1 MIIRLLNRIYGF
13 FTEIRCRKWLICFI
27 FWVFLGLNCSAQTKK
42 TRTTFDIKYA
52 LKSLYPD
59 GFYVGIYR
67 HEVYFVFNG
76 NHVFVG
82 SAIKSS
88 AIENHKKGYAG
99 SVPLLIG
106 IDSAN
111 IISGIRLLPNLETEK
126 YIDLLDSRDYLNRWT
141 GMKVYPASFQMVN
154 AVSGATETCHA
165 IYFEVQK
172 VLKAFVE
179 GNIEQYPTDK
189 KLKKIML

>member
-1 MIIRLLNRIYGF
+1 MFYCQFTAIRW
-13 FTEIRCRKWLICFI
+13 RKWLICFI
-27 FWVFLGLNCSAQTKK
+27 FWVFFGLICSAQIKK
-42 TRTTFDIKYA
+42 IPKTFDIKYA
-52 LKSLYPD
+52 LKSLYTD
-59 GFYVGIYR
+59 GIYVGIYR

-82 SAIKSS
+82 CAIKSS
-88 AIENHKKGYAG
+88 AIEKYKKGYAG

-106 IDSAN
+106 IDSAH

-126 YIDLLDSRDYLNRWT
+126 YMDLLDRQDYLNSWT
-141 GMKVYPASFQMVN
+141 GMKVYPASFHMVN

-165 IYFEVQK
+165 IYFEAQK

-179 GNIEQYPTDK
+179 GKIEQYPTDK
-189 KLKKIML
+189 RLKKMEL